1 MKRPRVVLH
10 KGKDKAIK
18 NRHHWIFSG
27 AVKSLPADFEN
38 GDILPVQSFEGE
50 FLGYAYF
57 NKQCSIMGR
66 MVGFGDTSPEE
77 AIEKNIESAISL
89 RKQFLEIKTNAYR
102 LVNGEGDSVP
112 GLIVDR
118 YADVLVI
125 QLATLGME
133 KLKPSIVNLLVK
145 KICPRCIYEKSNLPS
160 RREEGLPDFEGF
172 LYGEKMEI
180 VEIVEDGVRFLVDL
194 IHSQKTGFFLDQREM
209 RWLVGSLAAQKR
221 VLNCFSYTGG
231 FSVCALKGGAIQ
243 VDSVDT
249 SEKAIELAKENLKV
263 NGFDIHRQGFYVED
277 VFEFLRQREL
287 TYDFI
292 ILDPPAFAKKKADV
306 VQACR
311 GYKDINR
318 LALSKILPQGL
329 LLTFSCSFYVD
340 EALFKKVVFQAAQE
354 AGRKVRIIQKHHL
367 AYDHPIN
374 IYHPESDYLK
384 GFLLYVD

>member
-1 MKRPRVVLH
+1 MKQPSVVLH

-18 NRHHWIFSG
+18 NHHHWIFSG
-27 AVKSLPADFEN
+27 AVKSLPANFEN

-50 FLGYAYF
+50 LLGYAYF
-57 NKQCSIMGR
+57 NEQCSIMGR
-66 MVGFGDTSPEE
+66 MVSFDATSPEE

-89 RKQFLEIKTNAYR
+89 RKQFLEKKTNAYR
-102 LVNGEGDSVP
+102 LINGEGDSVP

-118 YADVLVI
+118 YADILVI
-125 QLATLGME
+125 QIATLGIE
-133 KLKPSIVNLLVK
+133 KLKPLIISLLVK
-145 KICPRCIYEKSNLPS
+145 KFSPRSIHEKSNLPS

-172 LYGEKMEI
+172 LYGERIEI
-180 VEIVEDGVRFLVDL
+180 VEIVEDGIRFYVDL

-209 RWLVGSLAAQKR
+209 RKLVGSLAAQKK

-231 FSVCALKGGAIQ
+231 FSVYALKGGAIQ

-249 SEKAIELAKENLKV
+249 SEMAIELAKENLKV
-263 NGFDIHRQGFYVED
+263 NGFDIHMHRFYAED
-277 VFEFLRQREL
+277 VFEFLRKREL
-287 TYDFI
+287 SYDFI

-306 VQACR
+306 AQACR

-329 LLTFSCSFYVD
+329 LLTFSCSFHVD
-340 EALFKKVVFQAAQE
+340 EALFQKVIFQAAQE
-354 AGRKVRIIQKHHL
+354 ARRKVRIIQKHHL

>member
-1 MKRPRVVLH
+1 MKNQTVVLH

-50 FLGYAYF
+50 LLGYAYF
-57 NKQCSIMGR
+57 NKQCSVIGR
-66 MVGFGDTSPEE
+66 MVSFGDMSPEK

-89 RKQFLEIKTNAYR
+89 RQNFLGKKTNAYR
-102 LVNGEGDSVP
+102 IINGEGDSLP

-125 QLATLGME
+125 QITTLGME
-133 KLKPSIVNLLVK
+133 KLKSSIVSLLAQK
-145 KICPRCIYEKSNLPS
+145 FSPQCIYEKSNLSS
-160 RREEGLPDFEGF
+160 RREEGLHDYEGF
-172 LYGEKMEI
+172 LYGERMEI
-180 VEIVEDGVRFLVDL
+180 VEIVEDGIRFLVDL

-209 RWLVGSLAAQKR
+209 RRLVGSLAAKKR

-249 SEKAIELAKENLKV
+249 SERAIELAKENLRI
-263 NGFDIHRQGFYVED
+263 NGFDIHNHGFYAED
-277 VFEFLRQREL
+277 VFEFLREREL
-287 TYDFI
+287 AYDFI
-292 ILDPPAFAKKKADV
+292 ILDPPAFAKKKSDV

-329 LLTFSCSFYVD
+329 LLTFSCSFYVH
-340 EALFKKVVFQAAQE
+340 EALFQKVVFQAAQE
-354 AGRKVRIIQKHHL
+354 AGRNVRIIQKHHL